1 MNRERA
7 PIGRHW
13 VRVAAFAVLV
23 ASAVGA
29 VAFLITAPSADCRTV
44 RTTVSYI
51 HEHRDLI
58 ADDQIDAG
66 PPLSD
71 YLAWADTLQRF
82 AESTSSPSV
91 RPDLDRIAERARHAM
106 GMVALARDNP
116 APSGSASQRG
126 IAGGFAVDV
135 SDIVDTEHRVMAAC
149 HFA

>member
-7 PIGRHW
+7 PRGSQW
-13 VRVAAFAVLV
+13 VRAAAFVVLV

-29 VAFLITAPSADCRTV
+29 AAFLITAPSADCRAV
-44 RTTVSYI
+44 RATVSYI

-58 ADDQIDAG
+58 SDDQIDAG

-71 YLAWADTLQRF
+71 YLAWADTLQRH

-91 RPDLDRIAERARHAM
+91 RSELARIAERARHAM

-116 APSGSASQRG
+116 APSASASQRG
-126 IAGGFAVDV
+126 IAGGFAADV
-135 SDIVDTEHRVMAAC
+135 SNIVDTEHRVMAAC
-149 HFA
+149 HFE

>member
-7 PIGRHW
+7 PLGRHW

-66 PPLSD
+66 PRS
-71 YLAWADTLQRF
+71 AT
-82 AESTSSPSV
+82 TSRGRTHCSASPSQH
-91 RPDLDRIAERARHAM
+91 RHR
-106 GMVALARDNP
+106 L
-116 APSGSASQRG
+116 
-126 IAGGFAVDV
+126 
-135 SDIVDTEHRVMAAC
+135 
-149 HFA
+149 